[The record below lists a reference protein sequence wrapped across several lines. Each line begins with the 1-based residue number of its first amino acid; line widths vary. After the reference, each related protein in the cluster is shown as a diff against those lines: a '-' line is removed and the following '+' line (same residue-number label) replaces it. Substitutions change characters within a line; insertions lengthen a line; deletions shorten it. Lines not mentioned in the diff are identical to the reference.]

1 MRKLTLI
8 AAVVAMAAVAS
19 AQIYIPNG
27 QFTAGNTDWAEAN
40 GGSAAVFSY
49 PATGGVG
56 NSPYGQ
62 IEEAGGGWAVLV
74 SPTAPGVLGGGWD
87 VGILGVTPGT
97 TETFTID
104 LKTFAGT
111 AGGGLKV
118 EAWGANVLLGNS
130 GDVNAPGAFADW
142 TTFTFDWAVP
152 LGTDKM
158 IFVPLW
164 GSASTV
170 GFDNV
175 GVVPEPATLGLLGIG
190 AAAMVVIRR
199 RCA

>member
-1 MRKLTLI
+1 MKKVTLI
-8 AAVVAMAAVAS
+8 TAVIAMAGLVS

-40 GGSAAVFSY
+40 GGSTAVFSY

-56 NSPYGQ
+56 NSQYGQ
-62 IEEAGGGWAVLV
+62 IEESGGGWAVLV
-74 SPTAPGVLGGGWD
+74 SPALPGESGGGHT
-87 VGILGVTPGT
+87 VASIGVTPGT

-118 EAWGANVLLGNS
+118 EAWGGNVLLGNS
-130 GDVNAPGAFADW
+130 GDVNFAATGVW
-142 TTFTFDWAVP
+142 TTRTFDWAVP

-190 AAAMVVIRR
+190 AAAVLVIRR
-199 RCA
+199 RRI